1 MRVGE
6 MPNELPR
13 GTVRDAMR
21 LALAQGMAFPRLAYS
36 LGLETADPLL
46 MLTPW
51 SQVQCFENASSRS
64 GTSCPRFDPAGAP
77 RPSTRSS
84 ELTRAGRRP
93 ESYPASGPER

>member
-21 LALAQGMAFPRLAYS
+21 RAWVQGIAVPRHAHS
-36 LGLETADPLL
+36 LGLETADLLL

-51 SQVQCFENASSRS
+51 SHVQGLENASPRS
-64 GTSCPRFDPAGAP
+64 GTSCPRFDPVEAP

-93 ESYPASGPER
+93 ESYPASDLER